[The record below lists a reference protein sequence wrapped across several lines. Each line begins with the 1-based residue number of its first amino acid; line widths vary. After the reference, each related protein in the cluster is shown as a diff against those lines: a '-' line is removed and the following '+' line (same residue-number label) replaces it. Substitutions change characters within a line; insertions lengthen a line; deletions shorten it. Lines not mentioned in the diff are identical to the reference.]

1 MSKFSSYT
9 GCTDSLI
16 FSRNN
21 RLIINNIKKKI
32 FDHLKTLYI
41 FILLGKNLLPK
52 KKKHQRFGIFS
63 FYSIY
68 PLQKSSS
75 FKINTCTKF
84 LCRNFD
90 LIKSKF

>member
-52 KKKHQRFGIFS
+52 KKPKGLEYFHSTVFILYKNLVPLKSILVRS
-63 FYSIY
+63 FYVEI
-68 PLQKSSS
+68 
-75 FKINTCTKF
+75 
-84 LCRNFD
+84 
-90 LIKSKF
+90 LI

>member
-21 RLIINNIKKKI
+21 RLIINNIKKRYLI
-32 FDHLKTLYI
+32 TLRPYTYL
-41 FILLGKNLLPK
+41 FFWVRTFYQK

-75 FKINTCTKF
+75 FKINTCTKC